1 LTAQLLLPGEL
12 VDLAR
17 HLDSVP
23 DGAGRADGARRVLTA
38 SAVVI
43 AYRSGEALGRLLD
56 SLEADEV
63 IVVDNGGGGPEI
75 DAAAARERVKVLSP
89 GRNLGFAG
97 GVNEG
102 ARHATGEALVF
113 LNPDTVV
120 APGAMEGLVR
130 PLEDPEIGIVSA
142 RLRLLDQ
149 PELLNSAG
157 NEVHLTGIAWA
168 GLFGQPASAVEGL
181 RDVAFPTGA
190 AMAIRRELFEELGGF
205 TEELF
210 MYQEDLELGWRVR
223 LRGLRVVVSPE
234 ADVYHEYEF
243 GRNPGKHYLLERNR
257 LVFVLSSYSPRLLLL
272 LAPVLISTEAAMLAL
287 ALKEGW
293 ARDKLAGWAWL
304 LRNAG
309 WLRRHRLETQRLRR
323 VRDRDL
329 ARFLS
334 PIIAPA
340 MIPVPAPVRAANPLV
355 ARYWRLVRL
364 AL

>member
-1 LTAQLLLPGEL
+1 
-12 VDLAR
+12 
-17 HLDSVP
+17 
-23 DGAGRADGARRVLTA
+23 VL
-38 SAVVI
+38 
-43 AYRSGEALGRLLD
+43 
-56 SLEADEV
+56 
-63 IVVDNGGGGPEI
+63 VVDNGGGGPEI
-75 DAAAARERVKVLSP
+75 DAAAARDGVRVLSP

-97 GVNEG
+97 GCNEG
-102 ARHATGEALVF
+102 ARHATGDALVF
-113 LNPDTVV
+113 LNPDTVL
-120 APGAMEGLVR
+120 APGALAGLVA
-130 PLEDPEIGIVSA
+130 PLEDRGIGIVSA

-157 NEVHLTGIAWA
+157 NEVHVTGIAWA
-168 GLFGQPASAVEGL
+168 GLFGEPATAVGEL

-210 MYQEDLELGWRVR
+210 MYQEDLILGWRVR
-223 LRGLRVVVSPE
+223 LRGLRVVVNPD
-234 ADVYHEYEF
+234 ADVYHDYEF

-272 LAPVLISTEAAMLAL
+272 LSPVLVSTEAAMLGL

-293 ARDKLAGWAWL
+293 TRDKLASWGWL

-309 WLRRHRLETQRLRR
+309 WLRRHRRETQELRR
-323 VRDRDL
+323 VRDREL

-334 PIIAPA
+334 PVIAPA
-340 MIPVPAPVRAANPLV
+340 MIPVPSPVRAINPLV
-355 ARYWRLVRL
+355 AKYWSLVKK